1 MWVDFDL
8 SSKLY
13 IVDNKSSEDVTF
25 DGEWA
30 VGEMQSSSH
39 LDKNSNQ
46 VTPLNI
52 SSWGDPVHI
61 STKYIYRIHRLIE
74 ITASKARKKDWLSL

>member
-1 MWVDFDL
+1 MWADFEL

-13 IVDNKSSEDVTF
+13 IVDNKSSEDVRF

-30 VGEMQSSSH
+30 VGEMQSSSQ

-46 VTPLNI
+46 VTLLNI
-52 SSWGDPVHI
+52 GSWGDPVHI
-61 STKYIYRIHRLIE
+61 STKYINTIYRFIE
-74 ITASKARKKDWLSL
+74 ITASKRRKKDWLSL

>member
-13 IVDNKSSEDVTF
+13 NVDNKSSEDVTF

-46 VTPLNI
+46 ATLQNI
-52 SSWGDPVHI
+52 SSWEAPSTFPPNI
-61 STKYIYRIHRLIE
+61 SIE
-74 ITASKARKKDWLSL
+74 SIDS